1 MMTRCTLAM
10 LFALAFAGDGLA
22 ASVALAWNPSSSGVA
37 GYYLY
42 HGNASRQYSARIN
55 VGDKTQFTLAGLPA
69 GATYYF
75 AVTAYNDARMESVF
89 SNEASASL
97 PLGADSMI
105 YEVVEFYEPSLNHYF
120 ISGDP
125 QEQAIADSGYVG
137 NWRRTGN
144 TFKAGGTVPVC
155 RFYGNTAIDPAT
167 GSRFG
172 PNSHFFTADAT
183 ECSFL
188 NALFN
193 SREKSWMF
201 ESYDF
206 RATPAIDRNCPPGTE
221 PVYRAYNNGFAQG
234 IDSNHRITNNR
245 NAIFEVVA
253 QGWIDEG
260 VVFCA
265 PR

>member
-1 MMTRCTLAM
+1 MFTRCCLLLLTL
-10 LFALAFAGDGLA
+10 LFAREGFATAVELH
-22 ASVALAWNPSSSGVA
+22 WNPSASGDVA

-42 HGNASRQYSARIN
+42 HGNTSRQYNAKIN
-55 VGDKTQFTLAGLPA
+55 VGNQTRFTVIGLPA
-69 GATYYF
+69 GSDYYF
-75 AVTAYNDARMESVF
+75 AVTAYNDARMESTF
-89 SNEASASL
+89 SNEASVSL
-97 PLGADSMI
+97 ATSTGSMT

-120 ISGDP
+120 ITGDP
-125 QEQAIADSGYVG
+125 QEQAIVDSGYVG

-155 RFYGNTAIDPAT
+155 RFYGNTNIVPGI

-172 PNSHFFTADAT
+172 PNSHFFTADAG
-183 ECSFL
+183 ECDLL
-188 NALFN
+188 NALYKSN
-193 SREKSWMF
+193 EKSWKF

-206 RATPAIDRNCPPGTE
+206 FATPAINRTCPAGLE
-221 PVYRAYNNGFAQG
+221 PVYRAYNNGFAEG
-234 IDSNHRITNNR
+234 IDSNHRITNNP
-245 NAIFEVVA
+245 NAIYEVVA